1 MKFNRLKLIL
11 KKIFELIRFFFNL
24 KDLIEDIKVNQG
36 IILTFNNLTRTSNDI
51 KEYEFKIFS
60 QGGEDGILQHL
71 INSIEIK
78 NKTFI
83 EFGVEDFYESNCRF
97 LLMKDKY
104 KGFVIDGSKKNIKRL
119 KNYNYFLKNNLIAV
133 NYFVN
138 IDNISNILQ
147 MSNFEEDLAV
157 LSVDLDGNDYFI
169 IEKIN
174 NFKPRILIAEYNS
187 LFGDYRKISIPYQ
200 SDFNMTK
207 AHYSNLYF
215 GASLAAITYIAN
227 KKGLELVG
235 TTSDGINA
243 FFVRSDLLNNRI
255 KAISVKSAFTKIN
268 LHTSRDKNYNLSFL
282 SYNQRQDLI
291 KNMPVFEVEKKI
303 YEKF

>member
-1 MKFNRLKLIL
+1 MLI
-11 KKIFELIRFFFNL
+11 
-24 KDLIEDIKVNQG
+24 
-36 IILTFNNLTRTSNDI
+36 
-51 KEYEFKIFS
+51 
-60 QGGEDGILQHL
+60 
-71 INSIEIK
+71 
-78 NKTFI
+78 
-83 EFGVEDFYESNCRF
+83 
-97 LLMKDKY
+97 KDKY
-104 KGFVIDGSKKNIKRL
+104 KGFVVDGSRKNIRRL
-119 KNYNYFLKNNLIAV
+119 KNYNFFIKNNLIAV
-133 NYFVN
+133 NYFIN
-138 IDNISNILQ
+138 TDNIENILQ
-147 MSNFEEDLAV
+147 ISNFEEDLGV
-157 LSVDLDGNDYFI
+157 LSVDLDGNDYYI

-187 LFGDYRKISIPYQ
+187 IFGDYRKISIPLQ
-200 SDFNMTK
+200 NTFSITK

-243 FFVRSDLLNNRI
+243 FFVRKDLLNNRI

-282 SYNQRQDLI
+282 SYNQKQELI
-291 KNMPVFEVEKKI
+291 KGMPVFEVEKKI